1 MPPAFNLSQDQ
12 TLQFNLLLLQSRI
25 PSQLLL
31 RSQNTDKVLLS
42 KSLLSLVNVRLPTP
56 QTSTLI
62 ICLFLKIVSPISYP
76 PANNKALCLS
86 STEKRNYFTSLTSC
100 QELFSTLFLFS
111 FLTFC
116 AVNFL
121 HRAEKWDYG
130 TSLYS
135 CQLFLFC
142 CYFFASLEGCDF
154 FNMGHPV
161 FFLFRFSGRLS
172 GATVW
177 RMENRS
183 LHIPIDQTLTSNG
196 KLIKCLP
203 DGRSGDWP
211 FLLSK
216 RF

>member
-111 FLTFC
+111 FLTSPCALVLAFFC
-116 AVNFL
+116 ET
-121 HRAEKWDYG
+121 EKQNY
-130 TSLYS
+130 YP
-135 CQLFLFC
+135 LFAFRQAL
-142 CYFFASLEGCDF
+142 
-154 FNMGHPV
+154 
-161 FFLFRFSGRLS
+161 FFLIPNLLLFRSCPHQRPPD
-172 GATVW
+172 
-177 RMENRS
+177 RR
-183 LHIPIDQTLTSNG
+183 IP
-196 KLIKCLP
+196 
-203 DGRSGDWP
+203 WV
-211 FLLSK
+211 
-216 RF
+216 